1 MTVGRAGA
9 LNEWQVPTGFIKDD
23 ILFLDENQ
31 RTDQRDF
38 LAVKISHRHKGVDA
52 AFVKQTEKKSFDHVI
67 RVVSEG
73 NFIAAQFFGKIMQ
86 GAAPHARTECARI
99 FLLPDIKDN
108 LGDGRFF
115 NGVGHIDAPTI
126 ISYRREIHPFQ
137 SCIQRDGYQV
147 ITAFDGEEA
156 VAKSFESYPDLIVLD
171 IMLPKKNGYDV
182 CKEIQQKLD
191 TPIILLTAKTDIV
204 DKVLGLE
211 LGADDYLTKPFD
223 NRELLARI
231 KAHLRR
237 AKKITNAD
245 MQSAKIINGPL
256 CIIPDE
262 RIVKLDDHEIH
273 LTPKEFDLLLLL
285 ASHLEQVFPRDEL
298 LKEIWGYDYYGD
310 TRTVDMH
317 IQRIRRKIDIH
328 PNKLIQTVFGIG
340 YKMRK
345 V

>member
-1 MTVGRAGA
+1 M
-9 LNEWQVPTGFIKDD
+9 NEKILVVDDEKAIVDLIKME
-23 ILFLDENQ
+23 LTFE
-31 RTDQRDF
+31 
-38 LAVKISHRHKGVDA
+38 
-52 AFVKQTEKKSFDHVI
+52 
-67 RVVSEG
+67 
-73 NFIAAQFFGKIMQ
+73 
-86 GAAPHARTECARI
+86 
-99 FLLPDIKDN
+99 
-108 LGDGRFF
+108 
-115 NGVGHIDAPTI
+115 
-126 ISYRREIHPFQ
+126 
-137 SCIQRDGYQV
+137 GYQV

-191 TPIILLTAKTDIV
+191 IPIILLTAKTDIV

-237 AKKITNAD
+237 AQKNTTAGD
-245 MQSAKIINGPL
+245 MQPAKIINGPL
-256 CIIPDE
+256 CIVPDE
-262 RIVKLDDHEIH
+262 RIVKLDGREIH

-298 LKEIWGYDYYGD
+298 LKEIWGYHYYGD

-317 IQRIRRKIDIH
+317 IQRIRRKIDVY

>member
-1 MTVGRAGA
+1 
-9 LNEWQVPTGFIKDD
+9 
-23 ILFLDENQ
+23 
-31 RTDQRDF
+31 
-38 LAVKISHRHKGVDA
+38 
-52 AFVKQTEKKSFDHVI
+52 
-67 RVVSEG
+67 
-73 NFIAAQFFGKIMQ
+73 
-86 GAAPHARTECARI
+86 
-99 FLLPDIKDN
+99 
-108 LGDGRFF
+108 
-115 NGVGHIDAPTI
+115 
-126 ISYRREIHPFQ
+126 
-137 SCIQRDGYQV
+137 
-147 ITAFDGEEA
+147 
-156 VAKSFESYPDLIVLD
+156 
-171 IMLPKKNGYDV
+171 
-182 CKEIQQKLD
+182 
-191 TPIILLTAKTDIV
+191 PIILLTAKTDIV